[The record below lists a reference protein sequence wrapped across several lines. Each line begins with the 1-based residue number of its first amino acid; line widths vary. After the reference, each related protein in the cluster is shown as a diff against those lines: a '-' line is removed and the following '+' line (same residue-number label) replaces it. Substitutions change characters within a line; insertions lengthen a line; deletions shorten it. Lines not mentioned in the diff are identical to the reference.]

1 MELPNGKNKKEWL
14 FKRLR
19 KLTDKEKSLFL
30 KLSLCLA
37 AGIVLMTISSGGKT
51 TSPQAKEATAE
62 PLFLDYYSEEV
73 ALEEK
78 LVAIFSAV
86 KDAGKVSV
94 ALTFEEGTESI
105 FAEESN
111 ETLSENESETSSALA
126 EINDTPVL
134 IKQRLPKVRGLVIV
148 AQGAGNPL
156 VKERL
161 YEAASSLLGL
171 TSAQIA
177 IIEGDLAL

>member
-1 MELPNGKNKKEWL
+1 MEPPNAKNKKEWL

-19 KLTDKEKSLFL
+19 KLNAKEKSLFL
-30 KLSLCLA
+30 KLSLCLL
-37 AGIVLMTISSGGKT
+37 AGIVLMTLTNGNKVNST
-51 TSPQAKEATAE
+51 QVKEPTVE
-62 PLFLDYYSEEV
+62 PLSLDYYSEEV

-78 LVAIFSAV
+78 LVTIFTAV
-86 KDAGKVSV
+86 KGAGKVSV

-105 FAEESN
+105 YAEESN
-111 ETLSENESETSSALA
+111 EVLSENESETSSALA

-148 AQGAGNPL
+148 AHGAGDPL

-161 YEAASSLLGL
+161 YKAASSLLGL

-177 IIEGDLAL
+177 IIEGDIAL